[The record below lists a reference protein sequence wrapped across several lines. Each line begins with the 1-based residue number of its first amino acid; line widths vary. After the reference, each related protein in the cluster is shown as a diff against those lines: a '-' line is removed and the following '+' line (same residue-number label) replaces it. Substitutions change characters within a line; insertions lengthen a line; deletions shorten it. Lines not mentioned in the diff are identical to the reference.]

1 MLAVRR
7 CLLAVAVAACVAIVS
22 LFVYSQSL
30 NKRANSLIQFTYVLS
45 NRRDAPPTLAVLER
59 RFGKQLKPLSDCV
72 GSHWCGYKVTLTNE
86 VLAALWMAPYT
97 QLDSEFWA
105 LDGVVETSMLSYTT
119 TVHRRYSIV
128 VHAQTDFTKF
138 DSFYLHPWGDSSRL
152 DTNGMVAI
160 SSGVSSEA
168 KQTALALNVGC
179 LTSFAG
185 CDTVADMLPT
195 LWQRTADGRIIP
207 RIRNHE
213 GTVAGF
219 D

>member
-1 MLAVRR
+1 
-7 CLLAVAVAACVAIVS
+7 
-22 LFVYSQSL
+22 
-30 NKRANSLIQFTYVLS
+30 
-45 NRRDAPPTLAVLER
+45 
-59 RFGKQLKPLSDCV
+59 
-72 GSHWCGYKVTLTNE
+72 
-86 VLAALWMAPYT
+86 MAPYT

-195 LWQRTADGRIIP
+195 VWQRTADGRIIP